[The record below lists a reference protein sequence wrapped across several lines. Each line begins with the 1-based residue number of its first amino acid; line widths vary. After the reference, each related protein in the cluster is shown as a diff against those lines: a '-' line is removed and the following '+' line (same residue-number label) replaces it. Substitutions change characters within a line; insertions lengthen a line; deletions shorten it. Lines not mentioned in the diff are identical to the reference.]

1 MAGLAVVVEAKAE
14 AEVVAADDEGPE
26 AEAKAGC
33 RSTLRPPL
41 ALLVPIAAETRA
53 LRAASLSAAD
63 AGF

>member
-1 MAGLAVVVEAKAE
+1 MAGLAVVVEA
-14 AEVVAADDEGPE
+14 EVVVADDDEGPGPE

-63 AGF
+63 SGF